1 MLISSTRYLVIIISC
16 IFATPSWS
24 SPPTFSNVFVFGDS
38 LSDTG
43 NFASVN
49 GPFPNPPFFDNRVSN
64 GLTSVDLL
72 AQSLGLSVNPSLHL
86 IGPAVGTNYAV
97 VGARTAGVSALD
109 LPTQVA
115 AFSAN
120 FGGVAPA
127 DALYVINIGGNDVR
141 DARDTQDNLA
151 AKKLINAAV
160 KGEIAQIQ
168 NLINIG
174 AQYILVVNVT
184 NIGRIPE
191 TNLIAAQL
199 QNSLFVQRAAK
210 LSKLFNY
217 QLKKQLKLLNHQ
229 NDITLVRFN
238 QFKEFE
244 ELLEDSSELG
254 FTNITDACF
263 STVSLSFNVG
273 CNFGASFDQYAFFD
287 EIHPTAR
294 TNKVIGRE
302 LIREL
307 DEFKNED
314 KDEDDN
320 KKEDDRD
327 REHEYENRENEYAS
341 SDDD

>member
-1 MLISSTRYLVIIISC
+1 MRYLVIIISC

-24 SPPTFSNVFVFGDS
+24 SSLSFSNVFVFGDS

-49 GPFPNPPFFDNRVSN
+49 GPFPNPPFFNNRVSN

-86 IGPAVGTNYAV
+86 VGPAVGTNYAV

-120 FGGVAPA
+120 LGGVAPA

-151 AKKLINAAV
+151 AKQIIDAAV

-199 QNSLFVQRAAK
+199 QNSQFVQRATK

-217 QLKKQLKLLNHQ
+217 QLKKQLKSLNYKS
-229 NDITLVRFN
+229 DITLVRFN

-244 ELLEDSSELG
+244 ELLEDSSELH
-254 FTNITDACF
+254 FTNSTEACF
-263 STVSLSFNVG
+263 STVSLSFNAG
-273 CNFGASFDQYAFFD
+273 CDFGASFDQYVFFD

-294 TNKVIGRE
+294 TNKIIGKE
-302 LIREL
+302 LIKEL
-307 DEFKNED
+307 AEFKNENKD
-314 KDEDDN
+314 GDDEKMKDE
-320 KKEDDRD
+320 EY
-327 REHEYENRENEYAS
+327 REHEYEERENEYT
-341 SDDD
+341 SDDDD